1 LSEGRTDHQVDIR
14 KSVRITVR
22 AEETLAEEQSH
33 EHPVDP
39 ERVAAARTGQ
49 LTGEQARQLG
59 MLLGVLGDPIRMRIL
74 TALLAAK
81 ELCVGDLALALQVNE
96 DAVSYGLRVLRRHG
110 LVQRRAAGRMGF
122 YRLTDGNTQP
132 ALVEALQQLQE
143 LARNQPPG
151 DRPQPEP
158 D

>member
-1 LSEGRTDHQVDIR
+1 
-14 KSVRITVR
+14 
-22 AEETLAEEQSH
+22 
-33 EHPVDP
+33 
-39 ERVAAARTGQ
+39 
-49 LTGEQARQLG
+49 
-59 MLLGVLGDPIRMRIL
+59 
-74 TALLAAK
+74 
-81 ELCVGDLALALQVNE
+81 
-96 DAVSYGLRVLRRHG
+96 
-110 LVQRRAAGRMGF
+110 MGF